1 MESQTQVLIPNR
13 SNNYNYSNLK
23 DYIQIKAK
31 NTCHLFKI
39 SFIISPKNS
48 IPKEIQSQ
56 KIIESP
62 YNEMMIIQAELL
74 NKNESFYIENI
85 DKIEI
90 SEKYCAIYSLPEL
103 KNNISGFEWFFEL
116 YEFKEAFINGINNNN
131 YELLLIK
138 NILLLSINIVNIFG
152 INKISH
158 ILLKPCICQN
168 NVNEHYFDGIN
179 FNEIEKNDYSFIC
192 RLNQNKLDKPN
203 YSLNNTTSISNNK
216 TNMKNEYLEKKRNK
230 SKKFKVKNISE
241 CNNNSY
247 VNNNFTLDI
256 SEKINNNENENNINN
271 ISYLIDNFIE
281 NLKKDMKKKLPE
293 FKTKNLIKESTI
305 IKNLEEESLIGDMIS
320 TLKRKKY
327 RLIFRATRDGD
338 SANIFHTICDNYN
351 KLIILIETQKGLRFG
366 GFTSRNFRVS
376 SHMKDDNNSFL
387 FSLDLK
393 KVYKII
399 PGKNAIYCY
408 PKSGPCFSQESL
420 YIPNNFFKKPGK
432 TRIFGGPFQ
441 FEKDYEIN
449 NGEKNF
455 LVKELEIFQV
465 KYEDI

>member
-1 MESQTQVLIPNR
+1 MESQTQVLIPDK
-13 SNNYNYSNLK
+13 SNNYNCSNLK
-23 DYIQIKAK
+23 DNFQIKAK

-39 SFIISPKNS
+39 SFNISHKNS
-48 IPKEIQSQ
+48 IPKEIQSSY
-56 KIIESP
+56 IIESP
-62 YNEMMIIQAELL
+62 YNELMIIQAELL
-74 NKNESFYIENI
+74 NKNESYYIENI

-90 SEKYCAIYSLPEL
+90 SEKYCAIYSLAEL
-103 KNNISGFEWFFEL
+103 KNNISGFEWFLDL
-116 YEFKEAFINGINNNN
+116 YEFKEAFVNGIVCNN

-138 NILLLSINIVNIFG
+138 NILLLSINFVNIFG
-152 INKISH
+152 ISH
-158 ILLKPCICQN
+158 ILLKPCKSQN
-168 NVNEHYFDGIN
+168 NANEHYFEDIK
-179 FNEIEKNDYSFIC
+179 FNEVEKSDYSFIC
-192 RLNQNKLDKPN
+192 ELNQNKLDETK
-203 YSLNNTTSISNNK
+203 YSLNNTSISNNK
-216 TNMKNEYLEKKRNK
+216 TNMKNEFIEKKRNK
-230 SKKFKVKNISE
+230 SKKNKANKSEFNKNSHI
-241 CNNNSY
+241 N
-247 VNNNFTLDI
+247 NNNFILDF
-256 SEKINNNENENNINN
+256 SEKNINDENENNINN
-271 ISYLIDNFIE
+271 INNLIDNYIE
-281 NLKKDMKKKLPE
+281 NFKKDIEKKIPE
-293 FKTKNLIKESTI
+293 FQTKNLIKESII
-305 IKNLEEESLIGDMIS
+305 IKNVEEESLIGDMIS
-320 TLKRKKY
+320 NLKIKKY

-338 SANIFHTICDNYN
+338 SANIFHTLCDNYN
-351 KLIILIETQKGLRFG
+351 KLVILIETQKGLRFG
-366 GFTSRNFRVS
+366 GYTSRNFRVS

-393 KVYKII
+393 KVFKII

>member
-1 MESQTQVLIPNR
+1 MESQTQVLIPDK

-23 DYIQIKAK
+23 DNIQIKAK

-39 SFIISPKNS
+39 SFIISHKNS
-48 IPKEIQSQ
+48 IPKEIQSPD
-56 KIIESP
+56 IIESP
-62 YNEMMIIQAELL
+62 YNELMIIQAELL
-74 NKNESFYIENI
+74 NKNEPYYIENI

-90 SEKYCAIYSLPEL
+90 SEKYCAIYSLAEL

-116 YEFKEAFINGINNNN
+116 YEFKEAFVNGINNNN

-158 ILLKPCICQN
+158 ILLKPCKNQN
-168 NVNEHYFDGIN
+168 NANEQYFERIK
-179 FNEIEKNDYSFIC
+179 FNEIEKSDYSFIC
-192 RLNQNKLDKPN
+192 GLNQNKLDETKF
-203 YSLNNTTSISNNK
+203 SLNNTSISSNK
-216 TNMKNEYLEKKRNK
+216 TNMKNEFLEKKRNK
-230 SKKFKVKNISE
+230 SKKKNKAKYSE
-241 CNNNSY
+241 FNDNSHIKNNFALDFSEKNNN
-247 VNNNFTLDI
+247 D
-256 SEKINNNENENNINN
+256 ENENNINN
-271 ISYLIDNFIE
+271 INNLIDNFIE

-293 FKTKNLIKESTI
+293 FQTKNLIKESTI
-305 IKNLEEESLIGDMIS
+305 IKNIEEESLIGDMIS
-320 TLKRKKY
+320 NLKIKKY
-327 RLIFRATRDGD
+327 RLLFRATRDGD
-338 SANIFHTICDNYN
+338 SANIFHTLCDNYN

-366 GFTSRNFRVS
+366 GYTSRNFRVS
-376 SHMKDDNNSFL
+376 SHIKDDNNSFL
-387 FSLDLK
+387 FSLNLK
-393 KVYKII
+393 KVFKIT

-465 KYEDI
+465 KYEDN

>member
-1 MESQTQVLIPNR
+1 MENQTQVLIPNK
-13 SNNYNYSNLK
+13 SNTYNYSNIK
-23 DYIQIKAK
+23 DEIQIKAK

-56 KIIESP
+56 KIIDSP
-62 YNEMMIIQAELL
+62 YNEMMIIQAELI

-90 SEKYCAIYSLPEL
+90 SEKYCSIYSLAEL

-116 YEFKEAFINGINNNN
+116 YEFKDAFVNGINNNN

-158 ILLKPCICQN
+158 ILLKPFIYPN
-168 NVNEHYFDGIN
+168 NVNEHFFECIK

-192 RLNQNKLDKPN
+192 GLNQNKLDEHN
-203 YSLNNTTSISNNK
+203 YSLINTSICNNT
-216 TNMKNEYLEKKRNK
+216 TNMKNEFLEKKRNK
-230 SKKFKVKNISE
+230 SKKIKAKNNSI

-247 VNNNFTLDI
+247 LNNNFALDI
-256 SEKINNNENENNINN
+256 SEKIDNEENENNINN
-271 ISYLIDNFIE
+271 ISNLIDNFIE
-281 NLKKDMKKKLPE
+281 NLKKDMNKKLPE
-293 FKTKNLIKESTI
+293 FKTQNLIKESTI

-338 SANIFHTICDNYN
+338 SANIFHNICDNFN
-351 KLIILIETQKGLRFG
+351 KLIILIETKKGLRFG

-432 TRIFGGPFQ
+432 TRTVGGPFQ

-449 NGEKNF
+449 NGVKNF